1 MKTSLNEQRA
11 GCAKAQLASVLGAI
25 AVVGLSLGSAI
36 IVAQQPPAATSPQ
49 TPQEYSGAAPG
60 ANGQRR
66 GIVADPA
73 HPIMPIGMSAPD
85 FNLKGVDDKMHTLGE
100 YSKAKV
106 LVIVFESDHCPVS
119 ENYES
124 RIRAI
129 NNDYKDKGVMLVAI
143 NPNNPSAV
151 RLNELGYT
159 DLTDS
164 FADMKLRVAN
174 RHMTWPFLYDGE
186 TQGLATKFGASATP
200 HIFIFDQD
208 RKLRYEGRIDD
219 NQTQALVKSRDARN
233 ALDALLAGQEVPVTH
248 TPAFGCSTKWLSKA
262 GDVEAEMEKIKAE
275 PVTLDAVGPADL
287 KTLVANG
294 TSKIT
299 VVHFWSTNDKDSASI
314 FHDLQ
319 TTYRMYRLRDFN
331 LVTVATNRPE
341 QKEEVMKFLQAQHAS
356 STNYHVDSK
365 NLKEVQAAVG
375 ANWKVGESF
384 TMVIA
389 PDGKVLY
396 QKEGK
401 FDIHEMRRAV
411 LANMP
416 DGRAY
421 AGQHAY
427 WSEGT
432 GN

>member
-1 MKTSLNEQRA
+1 MKAILIAATVLAASTTSPRA
-11 GCAKAQLASVLGAI
+11 TAQTPGA
-25 AVVGLSLGSAI
+25 APA
-36 IVAQQPPAATSPQ
+36 PAAQ
-49 TPQEYSGAAPG
+49 TYSGAAPG

-66 GIVADPA
+66 GIVADTA
-73 HPIMPIGMSAPD
+73 HPILPIGSPAPD
-85 FNLKGVDDKMHTLGE
+85 FSLKGVDDKMHTLAE
-100 YSKAKV
+100 YSGAKV
-106 LVIVFESDHCPVS
+106 LAIVFESDHCPVS

-129 NNDYKDKGVMLVAI
+129 NDDYKNKGVTLIAI
-143 NPNNPSAV
+143 NPNNPGAV

-164 FADMKLRVAN
+164 FDDMKLRVAN

-186 TQGLATKFGASATP
+186 TQALATKFGASATP

-219 NQTQALVKSRDARN
+219 NQTQSLVKSRDARN
-233 ALDALLAGQEVPVTH
+233 AIDALLAGQEVPVTH

-275 PVTLDAVGPADL
+275 PVKLDAASPDDL
-287 KTLVANG
+287 KKLVANA
-294 TSKIT
+294 TTKIT
-299 VVHFWSTNDKDSASI
+299 VVHFWATNDKDNAAI

-341 QKEEVMKFLQAQHAS
+341 QKDQVMSFLQNQYAS
-356 STNYHVDSK
+356 STNYQVDTK
-365 NLKEVQAAVG
+365 DLKAVQIAVG
-375 ANWKVGESF
+375 AKWKPGESF

-396 QKEGK
+396 QKAGS

-427 WSEGT
+427 WSEVA

>member
-1 MKTSLNEQRA
+1 MKTLNGRKA
-11 GCAKAQLASVLGAI
+11 GLAKVQPTSVLGTI
-25 AVVGLSLGSAI
+25 AVVGLSLGSAMT
-36 IVAQQPPAATSPQ
+36 VAQQPPAAASPQ
-49 TPQEYSGAAPG
+49 TPQVYSGAAPG

-66 GIVADPA
+66 GIVADPM
-73 HPIMPIGMSAPD
+73 HPIMPIGTSAPD

-186 TQGLATKFGASATP
+186 TQALATKFGASATP

-233 ALDALLAGQEVPVTH
+233 ALDALLAGQEIPVTH
-248 TPAFGCSTKWLSKA
+248 TPAFGCSTKWLSKS

-275 PVTLDAVGPADL
+275 PVTLDAAAPADL
-287 KTLVANG
+287 KKLVANG

-299 VVHFWSTNDKDSASI
+299 VVHFWATNDKDSAAI

-331 LVTVATNRPE
+331 LVTVATNHPE
-341 QKEEVMKFLQAQHAS
+341 QKDEVMKFLQAQYAS
-356 STNYHVDSK
+356 STNYQVDTK
-365 NLKEVQAAVG
+365 NLKGVQDAVG
-375 ANWKVGESF
+375 AKWKAGESF

-427 WSEGT
+427 WSERE